1 MATQMPIPPDFERF
15 IEPMSDEEV
24 EAAGPSA
31 LTMFDEMEDETPE
44 VEELPDGSAIV
55 RMEDDSKGPDGEP
68 NFYENLADVL
78 DSYDLS
84 KLAHKYVD
92 LIEKDK
98 EAREERDKQY
108 EEGLRRTGLGHDAP
122 GGAQFT
128 GASKVVHPLM
138 AEACVDFSARAIKEL
153 FPADGPVKTKIIG
166 ETTDEKVERAER
178 KRDYMNWQLTEQIE
192 EYRDEEEQ
200 LLTQLPLGGSQ
211 YMKIWYD
218 DQKRRPC
225 AEFVPIDNV
234 YLPFAAVN
242 FYTAGRVTEV
252 QDITQ
257 ETFEERVEGGL
268 YIDIDIVRASMEPE
282 ESKSEKANNKIEG
295 RKSQADNVDGVRR
308 VYHIYTWL
316 SLEDDN
322 YSDAK
327 RAPYILMI
335 DDLTTE
341 VVGLYR
347 NWADGDETMTK
358 LDWLIEFKFIPW
370 RGAYAIGLPHLIGGL
385 SAALTGS
392 LRALLD
398 SAHITNAPTMLK
410 LKGAKMSGQSLTIEP
425 TQVSEIEG
433 APGIDDIRKIAMPL
447 PFNQPSPVLLELLGW
462 LTTAAKGVVTT
473 SEEKIADITSNAP
486 VGTTQALIEQGAA
499 VFSAVHARLHDSQR
513 RVLKVIARLNNWYLD
528 EQVKGEMVEDLEVT
542 KEDFAKNSDI
552 VPVSD
557 PHIFAETQR
566 YAQIQTLAARAQAN
580 PDLYNRLAVEKRILK
595 QIRLPDINEVLPDP
609 NDVKEMNPALE
620 NVAMTFGK
628 HAGAFPRQDHLSH
641 IQVHLDY
648 LQDPMYGANPIMA
661 PSFIPLCLEHV
672 KQHLTLWYLNQVDS
686 YSSAALNR
694 PFNVLK
700 EQTLP
705 QGADQLLAAVAQ
717 HVHKD
722 TGETFKAL
730 PPIIQ
735 NAIAAIKQ
743 LSGAPPTDPATQAF
757 IQTSMAET
765 QRRATKDQ
773 AEMQLEAAKLQQDM
787 QLATQKLQADMAK
800 NTENNLT
807 QERIKSADLTRDA
820 ANLQYEQVKTA
831 LEAQNLIQQ
840 TLGAQNG

>member
-1 MATQMPIPPDFERF
+1 
-15 IEPMSDEEV
+15 
-24 EAAGPSA
+24 
-31 LTMFDEMEDETPE
+31 
-44 VEELPDGSAIV
+44 
-55 RMEDDSKGPDGEP
+55 
-68 NFYENLADVL
+68 L
-78 DSYDLS
+78 D
-84 KLAHKYVD
+84 
-92 LIEKDK
+92 
-98 EAREERDKQY
+98 
-108 EEGLRRTGLGHDAP
+108 
-122 GGAQFT
+122 
-128 GASKVVHPLM
+128 
-138 AEACVDFSARAIKEL
+138 
-153 FPADGPVKTKIIG
+153 
-166 ETTDEKVERAER
+166 
-178 KRDYMNWQLTEQIE
+178 
-192 EYRDEEEQ
+192 
-200 LLTQLPLGGSQ
+200 
-211 YMKIWYD
+211 
-218 DQKRRPC
+218 
-225 AEFVPIDNV
+225 
-234 YLPFAAVN
+234 
-242 FYTAGRVTEV
+242 
-252 QDITQ
+252 
-257 ETFEERVEGGL
+257 
-268 YIDIDIVRASMEPE
+268 
-282 ESKSEKANNKIEG
+282 
-295 RKSQADNVDGVRR
+295 
-308 VYHIYTWL
+308 
-316 SLEDDN
+316 DDN
-322 YSDAK
+322 YSDGK
-327 RAPYILMI
+327 RAPYILMV

-347 NWADGDETMTK
+347 NWADGDDTMAK

-385 SAALTGS
+385 SAALTGA

-398 SAHITNAPTMLK
+398 SAHITTAPTMLK
-410 LKGAKMSGQSLTIEP
+410 LKGAKISGQSLTIEP

-433 APGIDDIRKIAMPL
+433 APGVDDIRKIAMPL

-462 LTTAAKGVVTT
+462 LSNAAKGVVTT

-528 EQVKGEMVEDLEVT
+528 EQVKGDMVEDLEVT

-580 PDLYNRLAVEKRILK
+580 PDLYNRIAVEKRILK
-595 QIRLPDINEVLPDP
+595 QIKLPDINEVLPDP
-609 NDVKEMNPALE
+609 ANVKEMNPALE
-620 NVAMTFGK
+620 NVAMTFGR
-628 HAGAFPRQDHLSH
+628 HAGAFPRQDHLAH
-641 IQVHLDY
+641 IQIHLDY

-661 PSFIPLCLEHV
+661 PAFIPLCLEHL
-672 KQHLTLWYLNQVDS
+672 KQHLTMWYLNQVDS

-722 TGETFKAL
+722 TVETFKAL

-735 NAIAAIKQ
+735 NAMAAIKQ
-743 LSGAPPTDPATQAF
+743 LSGQPPMDPATQAF
-757 IQTSMAET
+757 VQTSMAET

-773 AEMQLEAAKLQQDM
+773 AELQLEAAKLQQTA
-787 QLATQKLQADMAK
+787 QISTQKLQADMAK

-807 QERIKSADLTRDA
+807 KERIESAVLTRDA
-820 ANLQYEQVKTA
+820 ANLQHEQVKTA

>member
-15 IEPMSDEEV
+15 IEPMSDDEV

>member
-1 MATQMPIPPDFERF
+1 MATQMPIPPDFDRF

-68 NFYENLADVL
+68 DFYENLADVL
-78 DSYDLS
+78 SSYDLS
-84 KLAHKYVD
+84 KLAHKYVE

-128 GASKVVHPLM
+128 GASKVVHPVM

-257 ETFEERVEGGL
+257 ETFEERVDSGL

-282 ESKSEKANNKIEG
+282 ESKAEKANNKIEG

-316 SLEDDN
+316 NLDDDD
-322 YSDAK
+322 YAKGK
-327 RAPYILMI
+327 RAPYILMV

-347 NWADGDETMTK
+347 NWSDGDKTMTK

-385 SAALTGS
+385 SAALTGA

-398 SAHITNAPTMLK
+398 SAHITTAPTMLK

-462 LTTAAKGVVTT
+462 LSTAAKGVVTT

-528 EQVKGEMVEDLEVT
+528 EQVKGDMVEDLEVT

-595 QIRLPDINEVLPDP
+595 QIKLPDINEVLPDP
-609 NDVKEMNPALE
+609 NEVKEMNPALE
-620 NVAMTFGK
+620 NVAMTFGR

-661 PSFIPLCLEHV
+661 PAFIPLCLEHL

-730 PPIIQ
+730 PPIIEK
-735 NAIAAIKQ
+735 AIAAIKQ
-743 LSGAPPTDPATQAF
+743 LSGQPPADPATQAF
-757 IQTSMAET
+757 VQTSMAET

-773 AEMQLEAAKLQQDM
+773 AEMQIEAAKLQQTA
-787 QLATQKLQADMAK
+787 QISTQKLQADMAK

-807 QERIKSADLTRDA
+807 KERIESAALTRDA
-820 ANLQYEQVKTA
+820 ANLQHEQVKTA
-831 LEAQNLIQQ
+831 LEAQNFIQQ
-840 TLGAQNG
+840 TLGGQNG